1 VFVFKHEHIDYAVRS
16 DSMEYMTITCD
27 IKNSCKLNNREEVQI
42 ELINTL
48 KEINRQYAHVIASP
62 FIITLGDEWQGLM
75 NVECNYNEIIAFIQA
90 RMPDITFYTG
100 IGIGEVTISNF
111 ELTVN
116 QLDGPSFHKAR
127 KAVKLAKQLDYSL
140 VLIK

>member
-1 VFVFKHEHIDYAVRS
+1 
-16 DSMEYMTITCD
+16 MEYMTITCD
-27 IKNSCKLNNREEVQI
+27 IKNSCGLNNREEVQI

-48 KEINRQYAHVIASP
+48 KELNRQYAHVIASP

-75 NVECNYNEIIAFIQA
+75 NVECNYEEIIAFIQA

-127 KAVKLAKQLDYSL
+127 KAIKVAKQHDYSL